1 METVIGLAIGT
12 GLSAACGFRVFVP
25 LLGLSIATMSGYLSL
40 SQGFQWLGAWPALI
54 AFATATVL
62 EICAYYIPWVDNM
75 LDALMTPAAVAAGA
89 ISTASM
95 MGDVSP
101 FLKWSAAIIAGGG
114 ISAIVQGGTVALRA
128 KSSAATGGMT
138 NSMVSTVELAGS
150 TLLTVC
156 AILIPVICLII
167 VLLISGF
174 MIRKMMRSPRIR
186 SFFAR
191 KHEWHLNS

>member
-1 METVIGLAIGT
+1 METFIGLAIGA

-25 LLGLSIATMSGYLSL
+25 LLGLSIATMSGYLTL
-40 SQGFQWLGAWPALI
+40 SQGFQWLGTWPALT

-62 EICAYYIPWVDNM
+62 EISAYYIPWVDNM
-75 LDALMTPAAVAAGA
+75 LDALMTPAAVAAGT
-89 ISTASM
+89 ISTASL

-128 KSSAATGGMT
+128 KSSAATGGMA
-138 NSMVSTVELAGS
+138 NSTVSSVELAGS

-156 AILIPVICLII
+156 SIVIPVICLVI
-167 VLLISGF
+167 VACICVF
-174 MIRKMMRSPRIR
+174 MTRKMMNSQFIKSLFPR
-186 SFFAR
+186 
-191 KHEWHLNS
+191 KNE

>member
-1 METVIGLAIGT
+1 METVIGLTIGT
-12 GLSAACGFRVFVP
+12 GLSAASGFRVFVP
-25 LLGLSIATMSGYLSL
+25 LLGLSIATMSGYLTL
-40 SQGFQWLGAWPALI
+40 SQGFQWLGTWPALI
-54 AFATATVL
+54 AFATASVL

-75 LDALMTPAAVAAGA
+75 LDALMTPAAVVAGT
-89 ISTASM
+89 ISTASL

-138 NSMVSTVELAGS
+138 NSMLSSVELAGS

-156 AILIPVICLII
+156 AIVIPVICLVI
-167 VLLISGF
+167 VVWICVI
-174 MIRKMMRSPRIR
+174 MARKMMNSHFIKSLFPR
-186 SFFAR
+186 
-191 KHEWHLNS
+191 KNE

>member
-1 METVIGLAIGT
+1 METIIGLAVGT

-25 LLGLSIATMSGYLSL
+25 LLGLGVAALSGYLTL
-40 SQGFQWLGAWPALI
+40 SQGFQWLGTWPAVV

-62 EICAYYIPWVDNM
+62 EICAYYVPWVDNM
-75 LDALMTPAAVAAGA
+75 LDALMTPAAVAAGT

-95 MGDVSP
+95 MGNVSP

-114 ISAIVQGGTVALRA
+114 ISAIVQGGTVALRT

-156 AILIPVICLII
+156 AIVVPAICLII
-167 VLLISGF
+167 VLLLCGF
-174 MIRKMMRSPRIR
+174 MIRKVVNSPGIKG
-186 SFFAR
+186 FFRR
-191 KHEWHLNS
+191 KND

>member
-1 METVIGLAIGT
+1 METIIGLAVGT

-25 LLGLSIATMSGYLSL
+25 LLGLGVAALSGYLKL
-40 SQGFQWLGAWPALI
+40 SQGFQWLGTWPAVI

-62 EICAYYIPWVDNM
+62 EICAYYVPWVDNM
-75 LDALMTPAAVAAGA
+75 LDALMTPAAVAAGT

-156 AILIPVICLII
+156 AIVIPVICLII
-167 VLLISGF
+167 VLLICGF
-174 MIRKMMRSPRIR
+174 MIRKMANSPGIK
-186 SFFAR
+186 SFFTR
-191 KHEWHLNS
+191 KNE

>member
-1 METVIGLAIGT
+1 METAIGLAVGI

-25 LLGLSIATMSGYLSL
+25 LLGLSIAALSGYLTL
-40 SQGFQWLGAWPALI
+40 SQGFQWLGTWPALV

-62 EICAYYIPWVDNM
+62 EICAYYIPLVDNM
-75 LDALMTPAAVAAGA
+75 LDALTTPAAVAAGT
-89 ISTASM
+89 ITTASM
-95 MGDVSP
+95 MGEVTP
-101 FLKWSAAIIAGGG
+101 FLKWTAAIVAGGG

-156 AILIPVICLII
+156 AIVIPLICLVV
-167 VLLISGF
+167 VLWVCAV
-174 MIRKMMRSPRIR
+174 MIRKMMSSPSIRRIF
-186 SFFAR
+186 SP
-191 KHEWHLNS
+191 KKE

>member
-1 METVIGLAIGT
+1 METVIGLAVGT

-25 LLGLSIATMSGYLSL
+25 LLGLSIATMSGYLTL
-40 SQGFQWLGAWPALI
+40 SQGFQWLGTWYALI

-62 EICAYYIPWVDNM
+62 EICAYYLPWVDNM
-75 LDALMTPAAVAAGA
+75 LDALMTPAAIAAGT
-89 ISTASM
+89 ISTASL

-138 NSMVSTVELAGS
+138 NSMVSSVELAGS
-150 TLLTVC
+150 TLLTIC
-156 AILIPVICLII
+156 AIVIPVFCLVVVIWICF
-167 VLLISGF
+167 F
-174 MIRKMMRSPRIR
+174 MIRKLVNSPFIK
-186 SFFAR
+186 SFFSR
-191 KHEWHLNS
+191 GNH